1 MDRLL
6 VTGGSGMLGSNVAY
20 LSRDRFATRFTFRSH
35 PVSIPK
41 CSGIKVDLQDC
52 IAVKRAI
59 ETYRP
64 NLIIHTAALLPAKLC
79 EDDPVLARGINTDG
93 VRHVCGAAKEIGAK
107 LIHIS
112 TDWVFD
118 GAAERYS
125 EEDRTD
131 PINEYGRSKLEGE
144 QIIQE
149 SGVNYCIVRTSIYG
163 WNLRPGKLCYLE
175 TALETVRKDEEF
187 PAPMDQYFAP
197 ILVNSLAE
205 ALFEIYEKD
214 ISGVLHVTGSEAC
227 SRYEFCRTAAEV
239 FGLRPDLV
247 RPVVLSDKY
256 FGVQVPR
263 HQTLDITKA
272 KSLLAT
278 RLPGNWEG
286 LVAMRELW
294 DNGYVSRLRGVEQ

>member
-20 LSRDRFATRFTFRSH
+20 LARDRFATRFTFCSH

-41 CSGIKVDLQDC
+41 CSGVELNLRDR

-64 NLIIHTAALLPAKLC
+64 NLVINTAALLPAKLC
-79 EDDPVLARGINTDG
+79 EENPALARNINIDG
-93 VRHVCGAAKEIGAK
+93 VRHVCESAKAVGAK

-118 GAAERYS
+118 GVAERYS
-125 EEDRTD
+125 EGDRTD
-131 PINEYGRSKLEGE
+131 PINEYGRSKLQGE
-144 QIIQE
+144 RIIQE
-149 SGVNYCIVRTSIYG
+149 SGVDHCIVRTSIYG
-163 WNLRPGKLCYLE
+163 WNLRPGKVCYLE
-175 TALETVRKDEEF
+175 AALEIVRKGEEF
-187 PAPMDQYFAP
+187 PAPTDQYFAP

-205 ALFEIYEKD
+205 ALFEIYDKG
-214 ISGVLHVTGSEAC
+214 IAGVLHVTGSEAC
-227 SRYEFCRTAAEV
+227 SRYGFCRTAAEV
-239 FGLRPDLV
+239 FGLKPDRV

-263 HQTLDITKA
+263 HQTLDVTRA

-278 RLPGNWEG
+278 PLPRIREG

-294 DNGYVSRLRGVEQ
+294 DGGYVSRLRSVEK